1 MHDVIEK
8 FRYED
13 AYKDIFGENFDY
25 YALKNTFVIEKV
37 VEYNHLADYLCFAEM
52 FFGFSDYYHNDR
64 KYVSANNICKLI
76 DSSKKNN
83 CLYFE
88 ESTFFCGFW
97 IFFPKVTFS
106 ILSNDKIVV
115 TIEEDG
121 HSRSFNFSNAIRF
134 CRLVG
139 DLNFKVIDW
148 DTKEIVSTKYF
159 EGNGTLSWKDIRKN
173 NKFWGEICCS
183 LIGYTGHICSDDY
196 PLDEFV
202 HGWVKNYISKGI
214 KFKNKNGILYIRKF
228 YLLMCYIIMK
238 VCNVIQKNNFDYNP
252 YVFLHDLE
260 KHSAEYKKINE
271 SLYGED
277 GVYFYHFDKKDYKFL
292 KRAERLIPLNID
304 RNKNYHDMYVIKDNN
319 VPPSPLSL

>member
-13 AYKDIFGENFDY
+13 AYKDIFGEKFEY
-25 YALKNTFVIEKV
+25 YILKNTFAIEKV
-37 VEYNHLADYLCFAEM
+37 VEYNHLADYLCFVEM
-52 FFGFSDYYHNDR
+52 FFGFSNFYHIGNEF
-64 KYVSANNICKLI
+64 VSANNICKLI
-76 DSSKKNN
+76 DFAKKNN

-97 IFFPKVTFS
+97 ILFPKVKFS
-106 ILSNDKIVV
+106 ILSNDKIIV
-115 TIEEDG
+115 TIEED
-121 HSRSFNFSNAIRF
+121 SRFRSFNFSNAIRF

-148 DTKEIVSTKYF
+148 DTKEIFSTKYF
-159 EGNGTLSWKDIRKN
+159 KSKGILSWEDIRKN
-173 NKFWGEICCS
+173 NKFWGEICCL

-196 PLDEFV
+196 PVDEFV

-228 YLLMCYIIMK
+228 YLLMCYIMMK
-238 VCNVIQKNNFDYNP
+238 VCNIIQKNNFDYNP
-252 YVFLHDLE
+252 YVFLYDLE
-260 KHSAEYKKINE
+260 KFSVEEKESNE
-271 SLYGED
+271 HFYGKE
-277 GVYFYHFDKKDYKFL
+277 GVYVYYFNKKDYKFL

-304 RNKNYHDMYVIKDNN
+304 RNKNYHDTYVIKDNN
-319 VPPSPLSL
+319 ILHPPLSL